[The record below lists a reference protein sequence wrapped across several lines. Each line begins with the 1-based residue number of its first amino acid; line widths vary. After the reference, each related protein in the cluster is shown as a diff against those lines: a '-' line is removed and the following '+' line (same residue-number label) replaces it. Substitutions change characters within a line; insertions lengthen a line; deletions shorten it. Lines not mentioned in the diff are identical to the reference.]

1 MNIICTQEN
10 LKAGLVIVGKIIS
23 TSSTLPVLNNVLL
36 KTESGMLK
44 ISSTNL
50 EVAITT
56 HIRCKV
62 EEDGVVTVNSKTFTD
77 LVNNLPNKNI
87 VLKTTQGE
95 MQVES
100 ENYKSVIKTL
110 SFEEFPLIPEIE
122 AQNSFTVKA
131 QDFKNTVA
139 KVIFA
144 TSTNQTQPEI
154 SGMLMALDLG
164 VMRVVATDRYRLAEK
179 KLACN
184 SNASGLEVIV
194 PQKTVNEISR
204 IISNQEGDMTVG
216 LSGNQIAFQIGST
229 QVISRLLD
237 GQYPD
242 YRQIIPTSFLTTL
255 SLDRQQLVSALRAG
269 GIFSQSSNSVRVEYF
284 SSKQTI
290 VLTAESGDLGKSV
303 IELQAEISGNDG
315 VLLVNYH
322 YLLDCLVN
330 LETPRV
336 MFKIMDENSPSLL
349 TLEGDDT
356 YIYLVM
362 PIKS

>member
-10 LKAGLVIVGKIIS
+10 LKAGLATVGKIIS
-23 TSSTLPVLNNVLL
+23 SSSTLPVLNNVLL

-62 EEDGVVTVNSKTFTD
+62 EDEGVITVNSKTFTD

-87 VLKTTQGE
+87 VLKTTAE
-95 MQVES
+95 ELQVES
-100 ENYKSVIKTL
+100 ENYKSVIKTM
-110 SFEEFPLIPEIE
+110 SFEEFPLIPEVE
-122 AQNSFTVKA
+122 SQNSFTVKA
-131 QDFKNTVA
+131 QEFKNTIA
-139 KVIFA
+139 KVVFA
-144 TSTNQTQPEI
+144 ASTNQTQPEI
-154 SGMLMALDLG
+154 SGILIALDSG
-164 VMRVVATDRYRLAEK
+164 IMRVVATDRYRLAEK
-179 KLACN
+179 KQPYNN
-184 SNASGLEVIV
+184 SSNVEVII
-194 PQKTVNEISR
+194 PQKTINEISR
-204 IISNQEGDMTVG
+204 IISNQDGDMVVG

-229 QVISRLLD
+229 QIISRLLD

-255 SLDRQQLVSALRAG
+255 SLDRQQFVSALRAG
-269 GIFSQSSNSVRVEYF
+269 GIFSQSSNSVKVEYF
-284 SSKQTI
+284 SSKQKI

-303 IELQAEISGNDG
+303 IELEAEVSGNDG
-315 VLLVNYH
+315 MLLVNYH

-330 LETPRV
+330 LETERV
-336 MFKIMDENSPSLL
+336 VLKIMDENSPSLI
-349 TLEGDDT
+349 TPEGDNT